1 MDVLDRRLDSWR
13 HVEGIHPMALRKK
26 KTLLDQA
33 QDYVEAVRPHVE
45 SAVSTTREAV
55 EDFVENTA
63 RPALADAKDKA
74 GPAVKDARAKAAP
87 KIKEARA
94 KAAPVV
100 ADVAARA
107 SEAAAQAKEAADA
120 RVATL
125 RGEEPP
131 KKGGKLKKFALFAAV
146 AGAVGFIAK
155 KLQGG
160 GQQADNWQSSYVPK
174 PAPAPSPVKDAGGSA
189 PDEAIADA
197 AEDPHPVTTPDEP
210 AEVVDIADAETP
222 KKAAKK
228 S

>member
-1 MDVLDRRLDSWR
+1 
-13 HVEGIHPMALRKK
+13 MALRKK

-33 QDYVEAVRPHVE
+33 HDYVEAVRPHVE
-45 SAVSTTREAV
+45 SAVVTTKEAI
-55 EDFVENTA
+55 EGFVETTA
-63 RPALADAKDKA
+63 LPAWEDAKEKA

-87 KIKEARA
+87 LVADARA

-107 SEAAAQAKEAADA
+107 QEAAAQAKEAADA

-131 KKGGKLKKFALFAAV
+131 KKGGRFKKFVLFAAV
-146 AGAVGFIAK
+146 ASAVGFVAK

-160 GQQADNWQSSYVPK
+160 KETDNWQSSYVPK
-174 PAPAPSPVKDAGGSA
+174 PAPAPAPAPAPTKDTGGSS

-197 AEDPHPVTTPDEP
+197 AEEPHQATTPEEP
-210 AEVVDIADAETP
+210 ADVVDVDADAAP